1 MGENEM
7 PHSFSTLYAFMGLL
21 AVWVLLPL
29 LPAILTFRLFP
40 QTSVAV
46 SGPFANLTVRA
57 GGAFAAYLIVFA
69 ATYFFLVKTI
79 RDDIDSWKAPHQ
91 FWTVQI
97 PVEFIGADGNRITN
111 KNSIMNVLSNMKVET
126 RPDQHEFGSGKIT
139 LRIVPFEAG
148 RLPLVTLKINNFVD
162 ETIDLADSQL
172 QKAAKNR
179 LFLELKDKIQIREE
193 QRREV
198 QRATIDPAR
207 SDENSSPMD
216 DGVRGPRPFLN

>member
-7 PHSFSTLYAFMGLL
+7 PQSFSTLYAFMGLL

-79 RDDIDSWKAPHQ
+79 RDDIDSWKAPRQ

-97 PVEFIGADGNRITN
+97 PVEFIGADGNKITN
-111 KNSIMNVLSNMKVET
+111 KNSIMNVLSKMKVET
-126 RPDQHEFGSGKIT
+126 RPDQHEFGNGKIT

-162 ETIDLADSQL
+162 ETIDLADSL
-172 QKAAKNR
+172 KAAKDR

-198 QRATIDPAR
+198 QRATTIGPAR
-207 SDENSSPMD
+207 SDETNSPVD
-216 DGVRGPRPFLN
+216 DGVRGPRSFLN

>member
-1 MGENEM
+1 
-7 PHSFSTLYAFMGLL
+7 
-21 AVWVLLPL
+21 
-29 LPAILTFRLFP
+29 
-40 QTSVAV
+40 
-46 SGPFANLTVRA
+46 
-57 GGAFAAYLIVFA
+57 
-69 ATYFFLVKTI
+69 
-79 RDDIDSWKAPHQ
+79 
-91 FWTVQI
+91 
-97 PVEFIGADGNRITN
+97 
-111 KNSIMNVLSNMKVET
+111 MNVLSNMKVET

-198 QRATIDPAR
+198 QRATIGPAR

>member
-1 MGENEM
+1 M
-7 PHSFSTLYAFMGLL
+7 PHSFSTLYTFMGLL

-57 GGAFAAYLIVFA
+57 GGAFAAYLIVLA
-69 ATYFFLVKTI
+69 ATYLFLVKTI
-79 RDDIDSWKAPHQ
+79 RDDIDSWKVAHQ

-111 KNSIMNVLSNMKVET
+111 KNSIMNVLSSMKVET
-126 RPDQHEFGSGKIT
+126 KPDQHGFGGDKIT

-148 RLPLVTLKINNFVD
+148 RLPLITLKINKFVD
-162 ETIDLADSQL
+162 ETIDLTDSQL
-172 QKAAKNR
+172 QAEKKG
-179 LFLELKDKIQIREE
+179 LFMEIKDKIVIREE

-198 QRATIDPAR
+198 QRATIGPAIP
-207 SDENSSPMD
+207 DENNFPLD
-216 DGVRGPRPFLN
+216 DAIKGPRPFPN

>member
-1 MGENEM
+1 M
-7 PHSFSTLYAFMGLL
+7 PPSFSTLYAFMGLL

-57 GGAFAAYLIVFA
+57 SGAFAAYLIVFA
-69 ATYFFLVKTI
+69 ATYLFLVKTI
-79 RDDIDSWKAPHQ
+79 RDDIDSWKVPHQ

-97 PVEFIGADGNRITN
+97 PVEFIGADGNKITN

-126 RPDQHEFGSGKIT
+126 KPDQHEFGSGTIT
-139 LRIVPFEAG
+139 LKIVPFEAG
-148 RLPLVTLKINNFVD
+148 RLPLVTLKINRFAD
-162 ETIDLADSQL
+162 ETIDLTDSQL
-172 QKAAKNR
+172 QKAVKNG
-179 LFLELKDKIQIREE
+179 LFMEIKDKIVIREE

-198 QRATIDPAR
+198 QRATIAPAT
-207 SDENSSPMD
+207 SDENNSPLD
-216 DGVRGPRPFLN
+216 DGVRGLRLLPN